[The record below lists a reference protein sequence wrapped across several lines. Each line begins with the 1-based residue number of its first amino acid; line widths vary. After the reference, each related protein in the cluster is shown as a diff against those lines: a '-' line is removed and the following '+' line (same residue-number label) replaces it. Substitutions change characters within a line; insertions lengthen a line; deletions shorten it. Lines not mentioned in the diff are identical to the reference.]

1 MNLAGERKAY
11 DAAGALAD
19 ELPYWGWLAGKPFC
33 LTRRGELVCIGALE
47 PAIMDGKTPDQLDQV
62 LHRWQRM
69 LSQLPADET
78 RFYFY
83 FLRRPL
89 TYEPAATQPG
99 DVGEL
104 AQARR
109 REFLASRLQRIETY
123 VAWCHDPG
131 LRRATRHAPGL
142 LNAALAGPKSWLAK
156 RRRPHEAAYYAEE
169 IERAAGRF
177 RQLVEASASLVD
189 DITPI
194 RILDAPDGNAVLS
207 ELVNRPGTPSGGSP
221 AGSAV
226 NWRLA
231 LSELEAERRFLRL
244 DGEPVVLYSLLSPP
258 VRGRANMLHDL
269 FCLGIDHLTVSMEWR
284 PRATASSRRAIRKVQ
299 RAHFSKR
306 YSAVSHMQETDGT
319 SSAMMD
325 ATADEEAARIG
336 LALVELE
343 ADGIAYGDISLTLA
357 LHGDL
362 QEIEGRD
369 AEIRRIFAGQD
380 AKLIREGYG
389 QIPAWFSR
397 LPGQPRKRQLR
408 TVLGSAGLMGSLA
421 PLFGPASLPATSPHL
436 GKPALA
442 LFETPWRTALPYDL
456 YAGGGG
462 DVGHTLILGATGSGK
477 SFLVN
482 FLLVQALQYDPRVLV
497 LDLGG
502 SYRWLTKFLNGG
514 YIELSPDNPDATLS
528 LQPFSLPKSDRTLQF
543 LTAWIIRLLKIGG
556 YTIGGADTSE
566 IRNRVE
572 DLYAFPAHRRSLSLF
587 VRSLPRPMWPAMSR
601 WYGDGPWGRFFDN
614 PQGDDDGLDLDDWQ
628 VIDLAGAAEHE
639 DLCEAALFYLL
650 ERLRIALDD
659 PTEVGRVKLMVVDEA
674 WRYLQDPAVLAYL
687 AEAAKTWRKRNAA
700 LVMATQSAVD
710 VTGTPGAAAL
720 IESMPTKLF
729 LANPDL
735 PADVADLF
743 RLNDTEM
750 SCIRGLQPKRELYLR
765 RSGLAAVT
773 RLQVDPQSYWL
784 YTSSPHD
791 AARRQAAVEEHGL
804 ARALDILTKGAQP

>member
-1 MNLAGERKAY
+1 MNLAGERRTY
-11 DAAGALAD
+11 DGAGALAD
-19 ELPYWGWLAGKPFC
+19 ELPYWGWLPGKPFC
-33 LTRRGELVCIGALE
+33 LTRGGELVCIGALE
-47 PAIMDGKTPDQLDQV
+47 PAVMDGRTPAQLDQV
-62 LHRWQRM
+62 LDRWQRM
-69 LSQLPADET
+69 LSQLPPAET

-89 TYEPAATQPG
+89 TFEPAAAQTG
-99 DVGEL
+99 GVGEL
-104 AQARR
+104 AHSRR
-109 REFLASRLQRIETY
+109 REFLAARLHRVEAY
-123 VAWCHDPG
+123 VAWSYDPG
-131 LRRATRHAPGL
+131 LRRATRRGPGL
-142 LNAALAGPKSWLAK
+142 INAAMAGPKSWLAK
-156 RRRPHEAAYYAEE
+156 RRRPDEAAYYAEE

-177 RQLVEASASLVD
+177 RQLVEAGTSLVD

-194 RILDAPDGNAVLS
+194 RILDADDGNAFLS

-244 DGEPVVLYSLLSPP
+244 DGEPVVLYSMLSPP
-258 VRGRANMLHDL
+258 VRARANMLHEL
-269 FCLGIDHLTVSMEWR
+269 FCLGIDRLTVSMEWR
-284 PRATASSRRAIRKVQ
+284 PKPTASARRAIRNVQ

-306 YSAVSHMQETDGT
+306 YSAVAHMQDTDGT
-319 SSAMMD
+319 SSAMVD

-362 QEIEGRD
+362 EEIEGRD
-369 AEIRRIFAGQD
+369 AEVRRIFAGQD
-380 AKLIREGYG
+380 AKLIREAYG
-389 QIPAWFSR
+389 QIPAWFGR

-408 TVLGSAGLMGSLA
+408 KVLGSAGVMGCLA

-442 LFETPWRTALPYDL
+442 LLETPWRTALAYDL
-456 YAGGGG
+456 YAG
-462 DVGHTLILGATGSGK
+462 DVGHTLILGATGAGK
-477 SFLVN
+477 SFLLN

-502 SYRWLTKFLNGG
+502 SYRWLTKFLGGG
-514 YIELSPDNPDATLS
+514 YIELSPDDPDATIS
-528 LQPFSLPKSDRTLQF
+528 LQPFSLPPSDRTFQF
-543 LTAWIIRLLKIGG
+543 LTGWIGRLLRLGG
-556 YTIGGADTSE
+556 YRLGGADTSE
-566 IRNRVE
+566 IRNRIE
-572 DLYAFPAHRRSLSLF
+572 DLYAFPVQRRTLSVF
-587 VRSLPRPMWPAMSR
+587 VRSLPRTMWPAMSR
-601 WYGDGPWGRFFDN
+601 WHGDGPWGRFFDS
-614 PQGDDDGLDLDDWQ
+614 PQGEDGLDLDDWQ

-659 PTEVGRVKLMVVDEA
+659 PDEVDRVKLMVVDEA
-674 WRYLQDPAVLAYL
+674 WRYLRDDAVLGYL

-720 IESMPTKLF
+720 IESMPTRLF

-735 PADVADLF
+735 PADVAELF

-750 SCIRGLQPKRELYLR
+750 SCIRGLQPKREMYLR

-784 YTSSPHD
+784 YTSNAAD
-791 AARRQAAVEEHGL
+791 AVRRQSAVEQHGL
-804 ARALDILTKGAQP
+804 ARALDVLTHGAQP

>member
-47 PAIMDGKTPDQLDQV
+47 PAIMDGKTPAQLDQV
-62 LHRWQRM
+62 LQRWQRM

-89 TYEPAATQPG
+89 TYEPAVAQPG

-156 RRRPHEAAYYAEE
+156 WRRPDEAAYYAEA

-194 RILDAPDGNAVLS
+194 RILDAADGNAFLS

-244 DGEPVVLYSLLSPP
+244 DGEPVVLYSMLSPP
-258 VRGRANMLHDL
+258 VRGRANMLHEL

-284 PRATASSRRAIRKVQ
+284 PKATASARRAIRTVQ

-306 YSAVSHMQETDGT
+306 YSAAAHMQETDGS

-325 ATADEEAARIG
+325 ATADEEAARVG

-362 QEIEGRD
+362 KEIEGRD

-380 AKLIREGYG
+380 AKLIREAYG

-408 TVLGSAGLMGSLA
+408 KVLGSAGLMGSLA

-456 YAGGGG
+456 YAG
-462 DVGHTLILGATGSGK
+462 DVGHTLILGATGAGK
-477 SFLVN
+477 SFLLN
-482 FLLVQALQYDPRVLV
+482 FLLVQALQYDPRILV

-502 SYRWLTKFLNGG
+502 SYRWLTKFLGGG

-528 LQPFSLPKSDRTLQF
+528 LQPFSLPKSDRTIRF

-556 YTIGGADTSE
+556 YALGGADTSE
-566 IRNRVE
+566 IPEPGRGPLCV
-572 DLYAFPAHRRSLSLF
+572 PAPSPEPLPLRPLPPPSHVAGHVPVARGTARGAGSSTTPQGTTNSTCRTGRSSTWPARPSTRISVRRRSFTSWNVSGSLSTIRTKSGASSSWSWTRRGATCKTPPF
-587 VRSLPRPMWPAMSR
+587 SPISPRPRRPGGRGMRPSSWRHSPPSMSPGRPARPRSSNPCRPSSFSPTPIYRPTWPSSSGSTTPKCRASGGCNRSASSTSVDRTSR
-601 WYGDGPWGRFFDN
+601 PSPASRSIRRATGSTPLTPTTR
-614 PQGDDDGLDLDDWQ
+614 PDDRPPSKST
-628 VIDLAGAAEHE
+628 AS
-639 DLCEAALFYLL
+639 
-650 ERLRIALDD
+650 R
-659 PTEVGRVKLMVVDEA
+659 
-674 WRYLQDPAVLAYL
+674 
-687 AEAAKTWRKRNAA
+687 
-700 LVMATQSAVD
+700 
-710 VTGTPGAAAL
+710 
-720 IESMPTKLF
+720 
-729 LANPDL
+729 
-735 PADVADLF
+735 
-743 RLNDTEM
+743 
-750 SCIRGLQPKRELYLR
+750 
-765 RSGLAAVT
+765 
-773 RLQVDPQSYWL
+773 
-784 YTSSPHD
+784 
-791 AARRQAAVEEHGL
+791 AR
-804 ARALDILTKGAQP
+804 